1 MNGEEFFLPQMLI
14 GMSHAMTLGCIFD
27 IQMGAYIG
35 KNGKEC
41 RLCSQLLFAIA
52 QCKVAKKCNHVQ

>member
-1 MNGEEFFLPQMLI
+1 MNGEDFFLPQMLI

-35 KNGKEC
+35 KKRQRMSIVPTITVRYSAMQGSE
-41 RLCSQLLFAIA
+41 
-52 QCKVAKKCNHVQ
+52 KV